1 MHILFLTDN
10 FPPETNAPATRTFE
24 HIKYWVKKGIR
35 VTVITGAPNF
45 PEGKIYSGYKNKWLI
60 KENIDGIEVWRVKT
74 YISAN
79 QGVFKRIIDFLSF
92 MISSFIF
99 GILVK
104 NVSVVIGTSPQF
116 FTVISAWAL
125 SKLKKVPFVF
135 ELRDIWPD
143 SVSALGVLKNSLVI
157 KIFVKIE
164 IFLYH
169 QSDLIISVTNA
180 FKTELSNRGID
191 PKKIKVVLNG
201 ADLDK
206 YIPISKKD
214 FEFSERYNLSQKFV
228 VGYVGTQGIAH
239 ELKNVIK
246 SAEILK
252 ENHRIHF
259 IFAGGGADNLNLKQE
274 VKDLELKNVTFIPT
288 QPKENMPRIW
298 SLCDISLVH
307 LKNSNIF
314 ESVIPSKIFESMA
327 MGLPIIIS
335 IPKGEATNL
344 VEMHNAGISVLPE
357 SPNDLAEKILDLSN
371 NKKMLE
377 SYSRHGIQGAQH
389 FNRKNLSLEMLG
401 HIKRLL
407 IKNS

>member
-214 FEFSERYNLSQKFV
+214 FEFSERYNLSQK
-228 VGYVGTQGIAH
+228 
-239 ELKNVIK
+239 
-246 SAEILK
+246 
-252 ENHRIHF
+252 
-259 IFAGGGADNLNLKQE
+259 
-274 VKDLELKNVTFIPT
+274 
-288 QPKENMPRIW
+288 
-298 SLCDISLVH
+298 
-307 LKNSNIF
+307 
-314 ESVIPSKIFESMA
+314 
-327 MGLPIIIS
+327 
-335 IPKGEATNL
+335 
-344 VEMHNAGISVLPE
+344 
-357 SPNDLAEKILDLSN
+357 
-371 NKKMLE
+371 
-377 SYSRHGIQGAQH
+377 
-389 FNRKNLSLEMLG
+389 LSLI
-401 HIKRLL
+401 HI
-407 IKNS
+407 